1 MLSQVKVD
9 AVLDAFASWNDDK
22 KAEYGV
28 LYRESHSSS
37 SGFQEMNLK
46 LPIIGVLVYCVSELK
61 IRQKGTLLCQTA
73 WARSKSFFL
82 RLWTAFGTAWSV
94 FVGKR
99 QE

>member
-28 LYRESHSSS
+28 LYRESHSAS

-46 LPIIGVLVYCVSELK
+46 LPIIGVLVYCVSL
-61 IRQKGTLLCQTA
+61 IAFTIDLLSQVTG
-73 WARSKSFFL
+73 WKFL
-82 RLWTAFGTAWSV
+82 SV
-94 FVGKR
+94 LPWVLH
-99 QE
+99 